1 MEMDISIHQFPY
13 VAKSGLSALR
23 DRVPDVKLL
32 VGFVIQGESDEELPE
47 TLLGGAEIR
56 GMDFSKADF
65 IPIPS

>member
-1 MEMDISIHQFPY
+1 MDINIHQFPY
-13 VAKSGLSALR
+13 VAKSGLNVLR

-32 VGFVIQGESDEELPE
+32 VGYVIQGETDEELPE

-65 IPIPS
+65 INI